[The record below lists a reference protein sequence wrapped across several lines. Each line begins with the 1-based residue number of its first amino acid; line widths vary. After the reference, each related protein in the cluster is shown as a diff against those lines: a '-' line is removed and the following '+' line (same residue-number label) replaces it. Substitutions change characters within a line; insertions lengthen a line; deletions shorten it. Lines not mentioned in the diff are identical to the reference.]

1 MPSPSPVNELLD
13 DDAFRNQYPAL
24 SRVLAGAKRP
34 VQVKTGKQ
42 VTATSLEG
50 EVSSTKSV
58 LRKDPNEKDE
68 PVAYHAQKMIRFQEE
83 HANINA
89 HKHIVEYFHRLMKET
104 NRPSMCPTAAR
115 KDMCA
120 PSIRMDRSQSAVYQA
135 HHSHTGYQIPS
146 HSPVGDL
153 SVHDGDFIGHIPAIE
168 SVSSMK
174 AKQEPLPSSHSLQQK
189 SALDVCLGHMQSEVI
204 RMQHL
209 NNEWSR
215 DIDTTCR
222 NLEAEGFQ
230 SVGANK
236 LLKNLSLEQQELIR
250 EQQRAIEEVQHQ
262 TCDTEQHV
270 ETVQRKSREAFY
282 ASLSDPCVDK
292 KNKATQRDQAKEMSR
307 QAEILGRNRKSDL
320 QGSRCHART
329 LGRWATNS
337 VRDGGGSSVSAL
349 HNNLDWGHS
358 MKSDEKSKYRPGA
371 AEAVVLRAGYSEEPQ
386 LVEQMGKQI
395 ATHYP
400 KVYPASSHPTGP
412 MPLSQ
417 KSQHEKYRAWERE
430 GRPTLGSL
438 KQDLGEK
445 ELEGVAVE
453 FDRHLIA
460 LKEKLRKQHEA
471 NQVED
476 NMTNEKLAEW
486 DRQVEVGKAE
496 FQRLVQE
503 RGELEKEAE
512 RVWLAREEERKKLKE
527 AKRKDL
533 EALERAQQE
542 EKDRLSE
549 LQNALKLANA
559 RRDDTVDGQ
568 AEIERQATAIL
579 GDVTGPVFDRRASK
593 GPSEG
598 GDLAGRF
605 NSIAQRLPS
614 RRPSRRPSRSESRL
628 RQTPPSSPDDFSG
641 PQYSDLV
648 SAGHFVGRC
657 TDDQFAPI
665 CSSGSLIQWFR
676 PLPFTEGLIC
686 LIEQN
691 WLLVYPD
698 GCA

>member
-1 MPSPSPVNELLD
+1 
-13 DDAFRNQYPAL
+13 
-24 SRVLAGAKRP
+24 
-34 VQVKTGKQ
+34 
-42 VTATSLEG
+42 
-50 EVSSTKSV
+50 
-58 LRKDPNEKDE
+58 
-68 PVAYHAQKMIRFQEE
+68 
-83 HANINA
+83 
-89 HKHIVEYFHRLMKET
+89 
-104 NRPSMCPTAAR
+104 
-115 KDMCA
+115 
-120 PSIRMDRSQSAVYQA
+120 
-135 HHSHTGYQIPS
+135 
-146 HSPVGDL
+146 
-153 SVHDGDFIGHIPAIE
+153 
-168 SVSSMK
+168 
-174 AKQEPLPSSHSLQQK
+174 
-189 SALDVCLGHMQSEVI
+189 MQSEVI

-665 CSSGSLIQWFR
+665 CSSELASRLPRRMCLDKVTVKDDDHEVIERPDQLHARLKQLVSNSRLGLPDVVPTLHSLVLTCTTNMRHDLHAQVGQRSSAATETSFS
-676 PLPFTEGLIC
+676 PLMKQEYANTLMDVLPYYPHQLRTQLEAPRALLNLFQAAQLPDEMVSPLMELFTTMMAVDHEELQARLIASMAVVIVPRVSC
-686 LIEQN
+686 RANDWDMTFHSVLLCSIHLIS
-691 WLLVYPD
+691 LRLF
-698 GCA
+698 